1 MMHLREIMRMN
12 PPNIETP
19 TDARSKSRVELAPTM
34 PCKKE
39 EDQRST
45 REVPLAPELREER
58 QAYVREKWVPPAPEH
73 QLERKNVCTIAN
85 RWSSE
90 SRAKLALYHSFE
102 ISSIRSF
109 TLS

>member
-1 MMHLREIMRMN
+1 MN

-90 SRAKLALYHSFE
+90 SRAKLALYHSLE